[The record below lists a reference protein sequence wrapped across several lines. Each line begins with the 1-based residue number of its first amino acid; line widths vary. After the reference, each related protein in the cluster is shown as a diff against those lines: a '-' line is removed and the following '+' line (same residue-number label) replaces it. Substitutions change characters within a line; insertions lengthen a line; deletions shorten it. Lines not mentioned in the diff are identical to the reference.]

1 MISNSNKYDAHLT
14 NEHKLLDHQSSQNCK
29 SLGKC
34 DMAFLLLENTTKLN
48 VSEETYHLR

>member
-34 DMAFLLLENTTKLN
+34 GVAFSVPAKYNLTKM
-48 VSEETYHLR
+48 